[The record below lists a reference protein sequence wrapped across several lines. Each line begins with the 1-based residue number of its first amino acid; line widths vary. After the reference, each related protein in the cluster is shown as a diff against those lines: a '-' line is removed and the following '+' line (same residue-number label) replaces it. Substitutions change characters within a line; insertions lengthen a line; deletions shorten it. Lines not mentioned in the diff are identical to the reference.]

1 MRGFDKLEEGRSR
14 VLVYQVGSIQIIY
27 QDVIRWLY
35 QVDCQMDPYQILV
48 DVSRVYWIQ
57 LDPVGS
63 QVDPCVS
70 QVDPCVSQWILV
82 GSMCI
87 LGGSMYIL
95 VDLSWIHVYPVGSL
109 YILVEPLQTLVY
121 PLLDPCRSLQIFSIS
136 TCIFIYPL
144 YPYQSTLSLSIHSYP
159 LLSTLSIY
167 SISFNIHSMQQIYF
181 AFFIKALLNMRI
193 FRIFPLFTSRKLLQ
207 PIKSIQNTSIP
218 LIDIIPINWNSF
230 QSSCTCHHVHPSFFS
245 KSLLINVDDSIQYNN
260 QLLFFLFIV

>member
-63 QVDPCVS
+63 QVDPVGS
-70 QVDPCVSQWILV
+70 QVDPCISQ
-82 GSMCI
+82 
-87 LGGSMYIL
+87 
-95 VDLSWIHVYPVGSL
+95 VDLSWIHVYPIGSL

>member
-57 LDPVGS
+57 LD
-63 QVDPCVS
+63 
-70 QVDPCVSQWILV
+70 LV
-82 GSMCI
+82 GS
-87 LGGSMYIL
+87 
-95 VDLSWIHVYPVGSL
+95 SWIHVYPVGSL

>member
-48 DVSRVYWIQ
+48 DVSRVYWIHVY
-57 LDPVGS
+57 LR
-63 QVDPCVS
+63 
-70 QVDPCVSQWILV
+70 WIHVYL
-82 GSMCI
+82 S
-87 LGGSMYIL
+87 GSMYIL

-144 YPYQSTLSLSIHSYP
+144 YPYQSTLSLSIHSIPINP
-159 LLSTLSIY
+159 LLSTL
-167 SISFNIHSMQQIYF
+167 IHPIHLFY
-181 AFFIKALLNMRI
+181 I
-193 FRIFPLFTSRKLLQ
+193 F
-207 PIKSIQNTSIP
+207 
-218 LIDIIPINWNSF
+218 
-230 QSSCTCHHVHPSFFS
+230 
-245 KSLLINVDDSIQYNN
+245 
-260 QLLFFLFIV
+260 

>member
-1 MRGFDKLEEGRSR
+1 MAVLGGLLDGSLLDPSGF
-14 VLVYQVGSIQIIY
+14 IHII
-27 QDVIRWLY
+27 
-35 QVDCQMDPYQILV
+35 V

-57 LDPVGS
+57 LDP
-63 QVDPCVS
+63 CVS
-70 QVDPCVSQWILV
+70 QLDPCISQWILV

-87 LGGSMYIL
+87 QLDPCISQWIL
-95 VDLSWIHVYPVGSL
+95 VGSL

>member
-63 QVDPCVS
+63 
-70 QVDPCVSQWILV
+70 
-82 GSMCI
+82 MC
-87 LGGSMYIL
+87 IL
-95 VDLSWIHVYPVGSL
+95 VDLSWI
-109 YILVEPLQTLVY
+109 Q
-121 PLLDPCRSLQIFSIS
+121 LDPCVSSWILVYLSRVFIDLSISITRSLQILVDLQYIH
-136 TCIFIYPL
+136 L
-144 YPYQSTLSLSIHSYP
+144 YLYIPTLSLSIHSYP

>member
-63 QVDPCVS
+63 
-70 QVDPCVSQWILV
+70 
-82 GSMCI
+82 MCI
-87 LGGSMYIL
+87 LVGSMYIL

-144 YPYQSTLSLSIHSYP
+144 YPYQSTLIHSYP
-159 LLSTLSIY
+159 PYPSILY
-167 SISFNIHSMQQIYF
+167 
-181 AFFIKALLNMRI
+181 
-193 FRIFPLFTSRKLLQ
+193 
-207 PIKSIQNTSIP
+207 
-218 LIDIIPINWNSF
+218 
-230 QSSCTCHHVHPSFFS
+230 
-245 KSLLINVDDSIQYNN
+245 LLISILCNRSILPSSSRHY
-260 QLLFFLFIV
+260 

>member
-14 VLVYQVGSIQIIY
+14 VLVYQLGSIQIIY

-48 DVSRVYWIQ
+48 DSFISQWIVSRVYWIQ
-57 LDPVGS
+57 LDP
-63 QVDPCVS
+63 
-70 QVDPCVSQWILV
+70 V

>member
-27 QDVIRWLY
+27 SRLYTRMLLDGCIRWI
-35 QVDCQMDPYQILV
+35 VRWILI
-48 DVSRVYWIQ
+48 R
-57 LDPVGS
+57 
-63 QVDPCVS
+63 
-70 QVDPCVSQWILV
+70 SQWIHSYHSGCQQSLLDPV

-144 YPYQSTLSLSIHSYP
+144 YPYQSTLIHSYP
-159 LLSTLSIY
+159 LYPSILY
-167 SISFNIHSMQQIYF
+167 
-181 AFFIKALLNMRI
+181 
-193 FRIFPLFTSRKLLQ
+193 
-207 PIKSIQNTSIP
+207 
-218 LIDIIPINWNSF
+218 
-230 QSSCTCHHVHPSFFS
+230 
-245 KSLLINVDDSIQYNN
+245 LLISILCNRSILPSSSRHY
-260 QLLFFLFIV
+260 

>member
-35 QVDCQMDPYQILV
+35 QVDCQIDPYQILV

-57 LDPVGS
+57 LDP
-63 QVDPCVS
+63 
-70 QVDPCVSQWILV
+70 V

-95 VDLSWIHVYPVGSL
+95 VDLSWIHVYPIGSL

-144 YPYQSTLSLSIHSYP
+144 YPYQSTLIHSYP
-159 LLSTLSIY
+159 PYPSILY
-167 SISFNIHSMQQIYF
+167 
-181 AFFIKALLNMRI
+181 
-193 FRIFPLFTSRKLLQ
+193 
-207 PIKSIQNTSIP
+207 
-218 LIDIIPINWNSF
+218 
-230 QSSCTCHHVHPSFFS
+230 
-245 KSLLINVDDSIQYNN
+245 LLISILCNRSILPSSSRHY
-260 QLLFFLFIV
+260 

>member
-35 QVDCQMDPYQILV
+35 QVDCQMDSFI
-48 DVSRVYWIQ
+48 
-57 LDPVGS
+57 
-63 QVDPCVS
+63 
-70 QVDPCVSQWILV
+70 SQWMLV
-82 GSMCI
+82 ESIGSSWI
-87 LGGSMYIL
+87 HVYLSWIHVYLSGSMYIL
-95 VDLSWIHVYPVGSL
+95 VDLSWIHVYPVGSSW
-109 YILVEPLQTLVY
+109 ILVYLSRAFIDLSISIT
-121 PLLDPCRSLQIFSIS
+121 RSLQILVDLQYIH
-136 TCIFIYPL
+136 L
-144 YPYQSTLSLSIHSYP
+144 YLYIPTLSLSIHSYP

>member
-57 LDPVGS
+57 LD
-63 QVDPCVS
+63 
-70 QVDPCVSQWILV
+70 
-82 GSMCI
+82 
-87 LGGSMYIL
+87 
-95 VDLSWIHVYPVGSL
+95 PVGSL

>member
-48 DVSRVYWIQ
+48 DSFISQWIVSRVYWIQ
-57 LDPVGS
+57 LDP
-63 QVDPCVS
+63 
-70 QVDPCVSQWILV
+70 V

-144 YPYQSTLSLSIHSYP
+144 YPYQSTLIHSYP
-159 LLSTLSIY
+159 PYPSILY
-167 SISFNIHSMQQIYF
+167 
-181 AFFIKALLNMRI
+181 
-193 FRIFPLFTSRKLLQ
+193 
-207 PIKSIQNTSIP
+207 
-218 LIDIIPINWNSF
+218 
-230 QSSCTCHHVHPSFFS
+230 
-245 KSLLINVDDSIQYNN
+245 LLISILCNRSILPSSSRHY
-260 QLLFFLFIV
+260 

>member
-63 QVDPCVS
+63 
-70 QVDPCVSQWILV
+70 L
-82 GSMCI
+82 CI

>member
-14 VLVYQVGSIQIIY
+14 VLVYQVGSNRLY
-27 QDVIRWLY
+27 TRMLLDGCIRWIVRWILIRSQWIHLY
-35 QVDCQMDPYQILV
+35 HSGCQQSLLDP
-48 DVSRVYWIQ
+48 SGSQ
-57 LDPVGS
+57 LDP
-63 QVDPCVS
+63 
-70 QVDPCVSQWILV
+70 V

-95 VDLSWIHVYPVGSL
+95 VDLSWIHVYPVVSSW
-109 YILVEPLQTLVY
+109 ILVYLSRAFIDLSISIT
-121 PLLDPCRSLQIFSIS
+121 RSLQILVDLQYIH
-136 TCIFIYPL
+136 L
-144 YPYQSTLSLSIHSYP
+144 YLYIPTLSLSIHSYP

>member
-48 DVSRVYWIQ
+48 DVSRVYWIH
-57 LDPVGS
+57 V
-63 QVDPCVS
+63 
-70 QVDPCVSQWILV
+70 
-82 GSMCI
+82 
-87 LGGSMYIL
+87 Y
-95 VDLSWIHVYPVGSL
+95 LSWIHVYLRWIHVYLSGS
-109 YILVEPLQTLVY
+109 Q
-121 PLLDPCRSLQIFSIS
+121 LDPCVSSWILVYLSRVFIDLSISITRSLQILVDLQYIH
-136 TCIFIYPL
+136 L
-144 YPYQSTLSLSIHSYP
+144 YLYIPTLSLSIHSYP

>member
-35 QVDCQMDPYQILV
+35 QVDPYQILV

-57 LDPVGS
+57 LD
-63 QVDPCVS
+63 
-70 QVDPCVSQWILV
+70 IV

-87 LGGSMYIL
+87 LVGSMYIL

-144 YPYQSTLSLSIHSYP
+144 YPYQSTLIHSYP

>member
-57 LDPVGS
+57 LDP
-63 QVDPCVS
+63 
-70 QVDPCVSQWILV
+70 V

-144 YPYQSTLSLSIHSYP
+144 YPYQSTLIHSYP
-159 LLSTLSIY
+159 AYPSILY
-167 SISFNIHSMQQIYF
+167 
-181 AFFIKALLNMRI
+181 
-193 FRIFPLFTSRKLLQ
+193 
-207 PIKSIQNTSIP
+207 
-218 LIDIIPINWNSF
+218 
-230 QSSCTCHHVHPSFFS
+230 
-245 KSLLINVDDSIQYNN
+245 LLISILCNRSILPSSSRHY
-260 QLLFFLFIV
+260 

>member
-48 DVSRVYWIQ
+48 DSFI
-57 LDPVGS
+57 
-63 QVDPCVS
+63 
-70 QVDPCVSQWILV
+70 SQWMLV
-82 GSMCI
+82 ESIGSMCI

>member
-63 QVDPCVS
+63 S
-70 QVDPCVSQWILV
+70 WILG

-95 VDLSWIHVYPVGSL
+95 VDLSWIHVYPVGSSW
-109 YILVEPLQTLVY
+109 ILVYLSRAFIDLSISIT
-121 PLLDPCRSLQIFSIS
+121 RSLQILVDLQYIH
-136 TCIFIYPL
+136 L
-144 YPYQSTLSLSIHSYP
+144 YLYIPTLSLSIHSIPINP
-159 LLSTLSIY
+159 LLSTL
-167 SISFNIHSMQQIYF
+167 IHPIHLFY
-181 AFFIKALLNMRI
+181 I
-193 FRIFPLFTSRKLLQ
+193 F
-207 PIKSIQNTSIP
+207 
-218 LIDIIPINWNSF
+218 
-230 QSSCTCHHVHPSFFS
+230 
-245 KSLLINVDDSIQYNN
+245 
-260 QLLFFLFIV
+260 

>member
-48 DVSRVYWIQ
+48 DSFI
-57 LDPVGS
+57 
-63 QVDPCVS
+63 
-70 QVDPCVSQWILV
+70 SQWMLVESIGSMCILV

-87 LGGSMYIL
+87 LGGSMCIL
-95 VDLSWIHVYPVGSL
+95 VDLSWIHVYLRWIHVYLSGS
-109 YILVEPLQTLVY
+109 Q
-121 PLLDPCRSLQIFSIS
+121 LDPCVSSWILVYLSRAFIDLSISITRSLQILVDLQYIH
-136 TCIFIYPL
+136 L
-144 YPYQSTLSLSIHSYP
+144 YLYIPTLSLSIHSYP

>member
-14 VLVYQVGSIQIIY
+14 VLVYQVGSNRLYIVDYILGCY
-27 QDVIRWLY
+27 QMAVLGGLLDGSLL
-35 QVDCQMDPYQILV
+35 DPSGCQQSL
-48 DVSRVYWIQ
+48 

-63 QVDPCVS
+63 S
-70 QVDPCVSQWILV
+70 WILV

-87 LGGSMYIL
+87 LVGSLYIL

>member
-63 QVDPCVS
+63 QVDPVGS
-70 QVDPCVSQWILV
+70 QVDPCISQ
-82 GSMCI
+82 
-87 LGGSMYIL
+87 
-95 VDLSWIHVYPVGSL
+95 VDLSWIHVYPIGSL

-144 YPYQSTLSLSIHSYP
+144 YPYQSTLIHSYP
-159 LLSTLSIY
+159 PYPSILY
-167 SISFNIHSMQQIYF
+167 
-181 AFFIKALLNMRI
+181 
-193 FRIFPLFTSRKLLQ
+193 
-207 PIKSIQNTSIP
+207 
-218 LIDIIPINWNSF
+218 
-230 QSSCTCHHVHPSFFS
+230 
-245 KSLLINVDDSIQYNN
+245 LLISILCNRSILPSSSRHY
-260 QLLFFLFIV
+260 

>member
-14 VLVYQVGSIQIIY
+14 VLVYQVGSNRLYIVDYILGCY
-27 QDVIRWLY
+27 QMDY

-63 QVDPCVS
+63 
-70 QVDPCVSQWILV
+70 
-82 GSMCI
+82 MCI

-95 VDLSWIHVYPVGSL
+95 VDLSWIHVYPVGSI